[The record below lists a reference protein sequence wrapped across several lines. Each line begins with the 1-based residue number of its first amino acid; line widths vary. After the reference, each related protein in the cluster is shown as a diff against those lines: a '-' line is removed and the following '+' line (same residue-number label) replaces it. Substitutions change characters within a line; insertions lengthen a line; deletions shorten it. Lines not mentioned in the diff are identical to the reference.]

1 LSWWMWIVKIL
12 LGLILLVIIAGSGL
26 FGYICFKAQ
35 ARKWGAAC
43 FGVVAVCIVLFYLL
57 IRW

>member
-1 LSWWMWIVKIL
+1 MSWWMWIVKIL

-43 FGVVAVCIVLFYLL
+43 FSVVAVCVVLFYLL

>member
-1 LSWWMWIVKIL
+1 MDLLKLIVKIL

-26 FGYICFKAQ
+26 FGYICLKAQ

-43 FGVVAVCIVLFYLL
+43 FGLVAVCIVLFYLL
-57 IRW
+57 IRL

>member
-1 LSWWMWIVKIL
+1 MWIVKIL

>member
-1 LSWWMWIVKIL
+1 LDWPKLIVKIV

-43 FGVVAVCIVLFYLL
+43 FSVVAVCVVLFYLL